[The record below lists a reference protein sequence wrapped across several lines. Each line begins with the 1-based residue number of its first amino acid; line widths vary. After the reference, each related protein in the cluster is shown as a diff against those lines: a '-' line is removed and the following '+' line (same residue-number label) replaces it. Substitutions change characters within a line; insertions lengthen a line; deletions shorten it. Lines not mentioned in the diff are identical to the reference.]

1 MNIYGSLMA
10 IFDQKKSLVLYYLLP
25 PGCCPGLCAVAL
37 SGRIIGCTST
47 IQASLIVF
55 GLHDNSGRIISVTH
69 IVCITYYLLLIT

>member
-1 MNIYGSLMA
+1 MA
-10 IFDQKKSLVLYYLLP
+10 HLWPFLTKKILSFVLLITP
-25 PGCCPGLCAVAL
+25 RCCPGLCAVAL

-55 GLHDNSGRIISVTH
+55 GLHDNSERIISVTH